1 MRYKIFG
8 DIEKDVPVGAQIFYA
23 SNPDPKLYAVK
34 MWDLIDDVRLNNIY
48 RDSGANSVAEFLQ
61 IVVRE
66 IPRNYGVKSHLI
78 LLTVLE
84 TFLGEA
90 PSGQASEAAP
100 SLRQIGHRQFNS
112 IEKDYPKGTQR
123 FYAEQIDPRLNNLQM
138 EEVMD
143 DVRINN
149 VYRDSGAKSVGEFIQ
164 LVANQVPQNYGSRS
178 HRLILELLEQMPGN
192 SHDEPAGT
200 TGEAMVDSTMSKW
213 RNWWKAIEAAGM
225 LEFPIGK
232 VAALN
237 GIDWPSN
244 RMKDPICSYRTGRPG
259 DLLGKERLGKKRVQ
273 AIMACVRAL
282 AENGAN
288 AGGTLPMTCSEA
300 ATAAHIEDDHAK
312 VLKLRFLQGKLRTLD
327 SCGKVLNK
335 TRERV
340 RQIEKLCIERIRIA
354 GFRDNLR
361 AWLKINS
368 NKIWEMLS
376 DDNGMT
382 VSGGRSENSV
392 NNRLPGEYQL
402 ALLIADMNAS
412 EILDEVGDR
421 IDDWWAKR

>member
-1 MRYKIFG
+1 MRYKIFSE
-8 DIEKDVPVGAQIFYA
+8 IEKDVPSGAKIFYA
-23 SNPDPKLYAVK
+23 ATPNPRLCEVNI
-34 MWDLIDDVRLNNIY
+34 WDLIDDVRLNNIY
-48 RDSGANSVAEFLQ
+48 RDSGARSVAEFLQ
-61 IVVRE
+61 FVVKE
-66 IPRNYGVKSHLI
+66 IPRNYGAKSHLI
-78 LLTVLE
+78 LLTALE
-84 TFLGEA
+84 TFLGQVPEEI
-90 PSGQASEAAP
+90 PQT
-100 SLRQIGHRQFNS
+100 RQIGHKQFSS
-112 IEKDYPKGTQR
+112 IEKEYPRGAQR
-123 FYAEQIDPRLNNLQM
+123 FYAEKIDDRLNNLQM
-138 EEVMD
+138 EEVLD

-164 LVANQVPQNYGSRS
+164 LVADQVPQNYGSRS
-178 HRLILELLEQMPGN
+178 HRLVLELLERLPNHPQGEMAN
-192 SHDEPAGT
+192 NAGS
-200 TGEAMVDSTMSKW
+200 AIVDSTTSKW
-213 RNWWKAIEAAGM
+213 RNWWKAIETAGM
-225 LEFPIGK
+225 LNFPIGK

-244 RMKDPICSYRTGRPG
+244 RMKDPISSYRSERPG

-282 AENGAN
+282 AENGTQ
-288 AGGTLPMTCSEA
+288 AGGTIPMTCSEA

-312 VLKLRFLQGKLRTLD
+312 VLKLRFLQGELRTLD
-327 SCGKVLNK
+327 SCGEVLNK

-368 NKIWEMLS
+368 DKIWKMLS

-382 VSGGRSENSV
+382 VSGGRSENSI

>member
-1 MRYKIFG
+1 MRYKIFSE
-8 DIEKDVPVGAQIFYA
+8 IEKGVPSGAKVFYA
-23 SNPDPKLYAVK
+23 ATPDPRLYEVK
-34 MWDLIDDVRLNNIY
+34 MWDLINDVRLNNIY

-66 IPRNYGVKSHLI
+66 IPRNYGAKSHLM
-78 LLTVLE
+78 LLTALE
-84 TFLGEA
+84 TFLGQVPEEV
-90 PSGQASEAAP
+90 PQT
-100 SLRQIGHRQFNS
+100 RQIGHRQFSS
-112 IEKDYPKGTQR
+112 IEKEYPKGTQR
-123 FYAEQIDPRLNNLQM
+123 FYADQIDTRLNNLQM
-138 EEVMD
+138 EEVVD

-149 VYRDSGAKSVGEFIQ
+149 VYRDSGAKSVGEFIK
-164 LVANQVPQNYGSRS
+164 LVADQVPQNYGSRS
-178 HRLILELLEQMPGN
+178 HRLILELLERLPVRSQGEQANN
-192 SHDEPAGT
+192 S
-200 TGEAMVDSTMSKW
+200 GETMVDSTTSKW

-225 LEFPIGK
+225 LDFPIGK

-244 RMKDPICSYRTGRPG
+244 RMKDPISSYRSERPG

-282 AENGAN
+282 AENGASS
-288 AGGTLPMTCSEA
+288 GDTLPMTCAEA
-300 ATAAHIEDDHAK
+300 ATAAHIEEDHAK
-312 VLKLRFLQGKLRTLD
+312 ILRLRFLQGELRTLD
-327 SCGKVLNK
+327 SCGEVLNK

-382 VSGGRSENSV
+382 VSGGRSENSI